1 MTKLKSF
8 GCSFIFGDD
17 LHDTFLEEDPWSA
30 YTWPALLAQD
40 LGLQHACFAQSGA
53 GNLQIYQSLLQQL
66 ADPEPAIFVIGWTWI
81 DRFDY
86 VDSDT
91 NQWHTLRPAATSK
104 PAEFYYKHLHSQYA
118 DKLHSLSLI
127 SHATQLLLDQK
138 RKFIVT
144 VQDPLILEAQ
154 WHHDSAIAMLQQ
166 SIEPHVTWFEGQSF
180 LDWARANKYAISKN
194 WHPLEAAHDAAFE
207 LIKSYSLV

>member
-17 LHDTFLEEDPWSA
+17 LKDTFLEDDPWSA
-30 YTWPALLAQD
+30 HTWPALLAQD
-40 LGLQHACFAQSGA
+40 SGLKHLCFAQSGS

-86 VDSDT
+86 VDCNT
-91 NQWHTLRPAATSK
+91 NQWQTIRPKTNSNLS
-104 PAEFYYKHLHSQYA
+104 EFYYKHLHSQYT

-127 SHATQLLLDQK
+127 SHTTQLLLNQK
-138 RKFIVT
+138 RKFIIT
-144 VQDPLILEAQ
+144 AQDPLILETQ
-154 WHHDSAIAMLQQ
+154 WHHDSAIAMLQD
-166 SIEPHVTWFEGQSF
+166 SIKPYVTWFNGQSF
-180 LDWARANKYAISKN
+180 LDWTRTNNYAVSKN
-194 WHPLEAAHDAAFE
+194 WHPLEQAHQAAFE
-207 LIKSYSLV
+207 LIKSYSRV